1 MMASV
6 FDFELDAA
14 AAAARAL
21 LSKND
26 MESVRVSI
34 GFVCGSCQQCLALL
48 LSNFGKSDAN

>member
-1 MMASV
+1 MASV
-6 FDFELDAA
+6 FAFELDAA